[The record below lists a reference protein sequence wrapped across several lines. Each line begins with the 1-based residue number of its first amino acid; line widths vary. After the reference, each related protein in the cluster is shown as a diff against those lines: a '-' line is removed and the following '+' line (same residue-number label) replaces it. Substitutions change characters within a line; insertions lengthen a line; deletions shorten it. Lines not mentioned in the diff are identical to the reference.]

1 VVVVV
6 LFWSPTMKKDSCLER
21 RAELAP
27 LDVIRVETAL
37 SRYPVHRLAK
47 QGRIAIELR
56 EATEE
61 GEMALWWEVSHNSRY
76 GQPGPLAY
84 KLDTLVV
91 NRRIEAAGRP
101 IPRYI
106 RLGSLNEICRELGL
120 VEGGANATV
129 VKRALHQN
137 AGTYITAKIRYKS
150 ADGAARRIE
159 VGDTRYAVV
168 FTGETLPDGRTADA
182 VYIVLHDFY
191 REILDHAPTRP
202 LDYDYLKELPPA
214 AQRLYEVMSYALFA
228 ALKNHRPRARLAYS
242 EFCRLAP
249 LTRHFKWE
257 HARKQMAKIHAPH
270 RKAGYLAGV
279 EFEATTDREGRPDWT
294 MVYEPGPKAK
304 AEHLAFTTR
313 GGPVVPALEPPPAPP
328 EPLPPAQ
335 APPTAA
341 EPEPTGLAAELVA
354 RGVSRAVAAEL
365 ARDFAEDRIR
375 RQVEVVDWLRETKP
389 KRVKDVGAYLAEA
402 IRKDFAP
409 PAGFRSQAER
419 AEAEAT
425 ARAQQEQQEQAR
437 QATARAREV
446 EARIKAYRAGLT
458 PEERERLDATAL
470 EQADPADRA
479 AYEAAT
485 APPVK
490 KMLLTAL
497 RDALVR
503 HRLGLPAAD

>member
-1 VVVVV
+1 MNKYR
-6 LFWSPTMKKDSCLER
+6 SHER
-21 RAELAP
+21 RAELTP
-27 LDVIRVETAL
+27 LDVIRVETVL
-37 SRYPVHRLAK
+37 SKFPLHRLAK
-47 QGRIAIELR
+47 AGVVEIVIREQNAEGDFLR
-56 EATEE
+56 
-61 GEMALWWEVSHNSRY
+61 WKVSHNSEY

-84 KLDTLVV
+84 KLDTLIV

-101 IPRYI
+101 IPRLI

-120 VEGGANATV
+120 AEGGANTNK

-137 AGTYITAKIRYKS
+137 AFAAITAKIRYKS
-150 ADGAARRIE
+150 AAGAERRIE

-191 REILDHAPTRP
+191 REILDHALTRP
-202 LDYDYLKELPPA
+202 LDYDYLKGLPPA

-249 LTRHFKWE
+249 LTRHFEWE
-257 HARKQMAKIHAPH
+257 RVRVQMAKIHAPH
-270 RKAGYLAGV
+270 RKSGYLAGV

-313 GGPVVPALEPPPAPP
+313 GGPVVSALEPPPAPP
-328 EPLPPAQ
+328 QPLLPAE
-335 APPTAA
+335 APPTAVA
-341 EPEPTGLAAELVA
+341 PEPTGLAAELVA

-365 ARDFAEDRIR
+365 VREFPEERLRHQI
-375 RQVEVVDWLRETKP
+375 EVVDWLRETKP
-389 KRVKDVGAYLAEA
+389 KRVEDIGAYLADA

-409 PAGFRSQAER
+409 PAGFESRAER

-425 ARAQQEQQEQAR
+425 ARARQEQGERPGRRRPAARGRGAEVQAYWAEQPPDEQKR
-437 QATARAREV
+437 L
-446 EARIKAYRAGLT
+446 EAEALAG
-458 PEERERLDATAL
+458 AGAG
-470 EQADPADRA
+470 DRA

-485 APPVK
+485 GPARR
-490 KMLLTAL
+490 LLQVGL
-497 RDALVR
+497 RDAHLR
-503 HRLGLPAAD
+503 RLLGLPAAD

>member
-1 VVVVV
+1 
-6 LFWSPTMKKDSCLER
+6 MKEEDCLER

-191 REILDHAPTRP
+191 REILDHALTRP

-242 EFCRLAP
+242 EFCR
-249 LTRHFKWE
+249 
-257 HARKQMAKIHAPH
+257 
-270 RKAGYLAGV
+270 
-279 EFEATTDREGRPDWT
+279 
-294 MVYEPGPKAK
+294 
-304 AEHLAFTTR
+304 
-313 GGPVVPALEPPPAPP
+313 PAP
-328 EPLPPAQ
+328 
-335 APPTAA
+335 
-341 EPEPTGLAAELVA
+341 
-354 RGVSRAVAAEL
+354 
-365 ARDFAEDRIR
+365 
-375 RQVEVVDWLRETKP
+375 
-389 KRVKDVGAYLAEA
+389 
-402 IRKDFAP
+402 
-409 PAGFRSQAER
+409 
-419 AEAEAT
+419 
-425 ARAQQEQQEQAR
+425 
-437 QATARAREV
+437 
-446 EARIKAYRAGLT
+446 
-458 PEERERLDATAL
+458 
-470 EQADPADRA
+470 
-479 AYEAAT
+479 
-485 APPVK
+485 
-490 KMLLTAL
+490 
-497 RDALVR
+497 
-503 HRLGLPAAD
+503 

>member
-1 VVVVV
+1 
-6 LFWSPTMKKDSCLER
+6 MKKEDCLGR

-37 SRYPVHRLAK
+37 SRYPIHRLAK

-61 GEMALWWEVSHNSRY
+61 GETALWWEVSHNSRY

-106 RLGSLNEICRELGL
+106 RLGSLKEIARELGL
-120 VEGGANATV
+120 GGDTML
-129 VKRALHQN
+129 VKRTLLQN
-137 AGTYITAKIRYKS
+137 AFAAITARICYRTR
-150 ADGAARRIE
+150 DGAARRIE

-191 REILDHAPTRP
+191 REILDHALTRP

-249 LTRHFKWE
+249 LTRHFDWE

-270 RKAGYLAGV
+270 RKAGYLTGV
-279 EFEATTDREGRPDWT
+279 GFEATTDREGRPDWT

-335 APPTAA
+335 APPTAVA
-341 EPEPTGLAAELVA
+341 PGPTGLAAELVV

-365 ARDFAEDRIR
+365 VREVPEERLR
-375 RQVEVVDWLRETKP
+375 RQIEVVDWLRETKP
-389 KRVKDVGAYLAEA
+389 KRIKDVGAYLADA
-402 IRKDFAP
+402 IRKDFAA
-409 PAGFRSQAER
+409 PAGVRSRAER

-437 QATARAREV
+437 RATAHARAS
-446 EARIKAYRAGLT
+446 EARVRAYWEALPPERRATL
-458 PEERERLDATAL
+458 EAEAL
-470 EQADPADRA
+470 ADADPADRA
-479 AYEAAT
+479 AYAA
-485 APPVK
+485 AAGPARR
-490 KMLLTAL
+490 LLQVGL
-497 RDALVR
+497 RDVLIR
-503 HRLGLPAAD
+503 QRLGLPAAD